1 MQDDIFVSHTVD
13 SVLVWLGYAAP
24 PTNHR
29 RFTLKSIIAQRRAVH
44 ILTPVTL
51 ACALA
56 ACGGDSSSSP
66 PAATTTTYSGKV
78 VATSFKADASG
89 NPVLTTGYY
98 ANAIVFIDSN
108 GNGVQDSGEP
118 AGVTDSTGKFTFT
131 AASSVTGQLVASI
144 TTSSTNTAS
153 GAAAPAHLILRASA
167 AQIADQGN
175 TAIVISPLS
184 SEVQRLV
191 EANGSAYATEKTNL
205 AARLTGPTYNKG
217 SATVTTTD
225 LLADPSGVSN
235 AAEQYALLYED
246 NSLGNR
252 YTYATAKLDRGDKYP
267 DALAVAGGDPRLAGA
282 TDTRTAITFAQSQQA
297 AFNIEGVPAYDNI
310 FVIMEENKSTDAI
323 LGNSRAPFINKLLNT
338 YNQLTTYYSTGNP
351 SEPNY
356 TALGGA
362 DDWGITDDNWFG
374 CGAVGANAP
383 SDVAFAGGT
392 ASDGQLLPATNK
404 IPAASFYP
412 QLATA
417 GYTYSV
423 TPVGGSPTTKTVAYN
438 DASMNAG
445 FSTVAGNTCSTT
457 PNPASPGTN
466 HNPAGDNL
474 FTLLSKAGLTART
487 YSESMNPGL
496 DPRSDSQAQHVAKAY
511 TGTDAVGTNGTV
523 TDSQAYQMPQGLYKV
538 KHGPSI
544 AYQTARNLP
553 EFYADNRTIFGSQ
566 YTPTDWTSTS
576 PFATANGGTYDA
588 TKWIADQFSTDL
600 AAGDVGNIN
609 FIVPD
614 QCDDMHG
621 VGDDTESC
629 NGGANG
635 NNGQNVSVTRADIYL
650 NKVIAAIQ
658 ASPLY
663 QNKNKRVAIV
673 VMFDEGEG
681 TAHGSSCC
689 GWNAGGTNSGAAPV
703 TVSAS
708 GVAAAASQPVN
719 YTQGNNGHGNSIYA
733 VITNQQDLGTAAKG
747 VKDSDSYS
755 HFSFVRTLQDM
766 FQLADPANDSTYLN
780 RAKYTEA
787 FVAAN
792 LTALPEFA
800 GSADTH
806 FDAVR
811 PINHAYKIPASY
823 TQKLDPLG
831 IVPSGVTP
839 QVGPDANQTNV
850 WSLK

>member
-1 MQDDIFVSHTVD
+1 M
-13 SVLVWLGYAAP
+13 
-24 PTNHR
+24 
-29 RFTLKSIIAQRRAVH
+29 KSIIAQRRAVH

-66 PAATTTTYSGKV
+66 PTATTTTYSGKV

-153 GAAAPAHLILRASA
+153 GAAAPAHLVLRASA

-191 EANGSAYATEKTNL
+191 EANGTAYATEKTNL
-205 AARLTGPTYNKG
+205 AARLTGPAFNKG

-225 LLADPSGVSN
+225 LLADPAGLTG
-235 AAEQYALLYED
+235 AEQYALLYED

-267 DALAVAGGDPRLAGA
+267 DTLAMPSGA
-282 TDTRTAITFAQSQQA
+282 SAPADTRTAITFPQSQQA

-310 FVIMEENKSTDAI
+310 FVIMEENKSTDAV
-323 LGNSRAPFINKLLNT
+323 LGNSRAPFINKLLST

-374 CGAVGANAP
+374 CGAVGANAVT
-383 SDVAFAGGT
+383 DVAFAGGT
-392 ASDGQLLPATNK
+392 ASDGQPLAATGK

-412 QLATA
+412 QFANATFT
-417 GYTYSV
+417 YTV
-423 TPVGGSPTTKTVAYN
+423 TPVGGSAVSKQVLFN
-438 DASMNAG
+438 DLTLNAG
-445 FSTVAGNTCSTT
+445 FSPTAGNTCSTT
-457 PNPASPGTN
+457 PTLASPGVN

-474 FTLLSKAGLTART
+474 FTLISKAGLTIRT
-487 YSESMNPGL
+487 YSESMNPGQ
-496 DPRSDSQAQHVAKAY
+496 DPRADSQGQNVAKAY
-511 TGTDAVGTNGTV
+511 TGKDLVGSNGTIV
-523 TDSQAYQMPQGLYKV
+523 DSQPYVLPQGLYKV

-544 AYQTARNLP
+544 AYQAARNLT
-553 EFYADNRTIFGSQ
+553 EFFADNRTIFGSQ
-566 YTPTDWTSTS
+566 YSSTDWTSTS
-576 PFATANGGTYDA
+576 PYVTANGGTYDA
-588 TKWIADQFSTDL
+588 TKWNYDQFSSDL
-600 AAGDVGNIN
+600 TAGDVGNIN

-621 VGDDTESC
+621 VGDDTETC
-629 NGGANG
+629 NGGANS
-635 NNGQNVSVTRADIYL
+635 NNGQNASVTRADIYL
-650 NKVIAAIQ
+650 QKVVSAIQ
-658 ASPLY
+658 ASPVW

-689 GWNAGGTNSGAAPV
+689 GWNAGGVNSGAAPV
-703 TVSAS
+703 AVSAS
-708 GVAAAASQPVN
+708 GVASATSAPVGYAA
-719 YTQGNNGHGNSIYA
+719 GNNGHGNSIYA
-733 VITNQQDLGTAAKG
+733 VISNQQDVGTAPKG
-747 VKDSDSYS
+747 IKDSDSYS

-766 FQLADPANDSTYLN
+766 FQLADPTKDASYLN

-787 FVAAN
+787 FIAAN

-800 GSADTH
+800 GSANTH

-811 PINHAYKIPASY
+811 PINHAYVIPANV

-831 IVPSGVTP
+831 IVPVGAASGVTP

>member
-1 MQDDIFVSHTVD
+1 MK
-13 SVLVWLGYAAP
+13 
-24 PTNHR
+24 
-29 RFTLKSIIAQRRAVH
+29 FTLAQRRAAYV
-44 ILTPVTL
+44 LTPMAL
-51 ACALA
+51 ACTLA
-56 ACGGDSSSSP
+56 ACGGDSSN
-66 PAATTTTYSGKV
+66 TTTYSGKV
-78 VATSFKADASG
+78 TATAFQSAVSG
-89 NPVLTTGYY
+89 NPTLTAGYY
-98 ANAIVFIDSN
+98 QNATVFLDTN
-108 GNGVQDSGEP
+108 GNGVQDAGEP
-118 AGVTDSTGKFTFT
+118 STTTDANGKFTLV
-131 AASSVTGQLVASI
+131 ANSSLSGQLVADI
-144 TTSSTNTAS
+144 PTSATNTA
-153 GAAAPAHLILRASA
+153 AAHAVASHLILRASV
-167 AQIADQGN
+167 AQIADQGK
-175 TAIVISPLS
+175 TSIVISPLS

-191 EANGSAYATEKTNL
+191 EANSTTYATEKANVVT
-205 AARLTGPTYNKG
+205 RLSGPTFNQG
-217 SATVTTTD
+217 TATVAAAD
-225 LLADPSGVSN
+225 LLADPAGLTG
-235 AAEQYALLYED
+235 AEQYAILYES
-246 NSLGNR
+246 NSLANR
-252 YTYATAKLDRGDKYP
+252 YTYATAKLDRQDKYP
-267 DALAVAGGDPRLAGA
+267 DALAVAGGDPRLAGVTGITTGETVP
-282 TDTRTAITFAQSQQA
+282 TDTRTAITYAQAQQA

-310 FVIMEENKSTDAI
+310 FIIMEENKSTDAI
-323 LGNSRAPFINKLLNT
+323 LGNSRAPFINKLLST

-374 CGAVGANAP
+374 CGAVGAYAVT
-383 SDVAFAGGT
+383 DAAFAGGT
-392 ASDGQLLPATNK
+392 ASDGQPLPATGT
-404 IPAASFYP
+404 IPAAAFYP

-423 TPVGGSPTTKTVAYN
+423 TPVGGTATTKTVAYT

-445 FSTVAGNTCSTT
+445 FSTTAGNTCSTSPST
-457 PNPASPGTN
+457 TSPGTS
-466 HNPAGDNL
+466 HNALGDNL
-474 FTLLSKAGLTART
+474 FTLIAKAGLTVRT

-511 TGTDAVGTNGTV
+511 SGTDLVGSNGTI
-523 TDSQAYQMPQGLYKV
+523 TDSQPYQLNQGLYKV

-544 AYQTARNLP
+544 AYQTARNLA
-553 EFYADNRTIFGSQ
+553 EFHADNRTIFGSQ
-566 YTPTDWTSTS
+566 FTASDWTSTS
-576 PFATANGGTYDA
+576 PFAIANGGTYDT
-588 TKWIADQFSTDL
+588 TKWNYDQFGTDL

-635 NNGQNVSVTRADIYL
+635 NNGQNASVTRADIYL

-689 GWNAGGTNSGAAPV
+689 GWNAGGVNSQAAPV
-703 TVSAS
+703 AVSAS
-708 GVAAAASQPVN
+708 GVATATTAPVG
-719 YTQGNNGHGNSIYA
+719 YTSGNNGHGNSIYA
-733 VITNQQDLGTAAKG
+733 VISNQQDVGTAPKG
-747 VKDSDSYS
+747 IKDSDSYS

-766 FQLADPANDSTYLN
+766 FQLADPAVDATYLN

-792 LTALPEFA
+792 ITALPEFA

-811 PINHAYKIPASY
+811 PINHAYKIPATY
-823 TQKLDPLG
+823 VQKLDPLG
-831 IVPSGVTP
+831 IVAVGSAAAIT
-839 QVGPDANQTNV
+839 QQTGPDANQTNV